1 MAKKKATETKVAA
14 KSVKST
20 ATVKE
25 LRNKTVAELAEALR
39 TTKADL
45 AEASRMNAAGELV
58 NPRVLPN
65 LRKTIARIH
74 TLMVE
79 KATLEVKG
87 KEDK

>member
-1 MAKKKATETKVAA
+1 MAEKKAVETKAAA

-20 ATVKE
+20 VTVKE
-25 LRNKTVAELAEALR
+25 LRSKTAADLAETLKA
-39 TTKADL
+39 TKADL

-58 NPRVLPN
+58 NPRVLPG

-79 KATLEVKG
+79 KATPDVKG